1 LAISAIIEED
11 DEEIKE
17 DADPLDD
24 LEEIELEPF
33 KKYES

>member
-1 LAISAIIEED
+1 MAISAIIEED

-33 KKYES
+33 KIYES